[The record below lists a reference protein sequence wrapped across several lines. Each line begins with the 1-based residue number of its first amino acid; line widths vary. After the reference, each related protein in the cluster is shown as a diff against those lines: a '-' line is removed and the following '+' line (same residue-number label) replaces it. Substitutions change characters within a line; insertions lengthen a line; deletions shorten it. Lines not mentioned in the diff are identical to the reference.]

1 MEPDAAVRVE
11 DYRGLR
17 VWQRAVDLV
26 VLSYELT
33 KKFPTDEL
41 YGLTAQIRRAA
52 VSVPANIAEG
62 NGRQHLGDYIQHL
75 SIANGSLKELE
86 THFHVAGRLG
96 YLTPEQLGTVFDLSG
111 EVGRMLTAL
120 MQKLRTKRG

>member
-1 MEPDAAVRVE
+1 MEPEAPVRVD

-26 VLSYELT
+26 VLSYQLT
-33 KKFPTDEL
+33 KKFPADEL

-96 YLTPEQLGTVFDLSG
+96 YLSQKQLDTVFDLSR
-111 EVGRMLTAL
+111 EVGRMLTVL

>member
-1 MEPDAAVRVE
+1 MEPEAAGRVE

-33 KKFPTDEL
+33 KRFPADEL

-96 YLTPEQLGTVFDLSG
+96 YLAQEELDTVFDLSG
-111 EVGRMLTAL
+111 EVGRMLTGL

>member
-1 MEPDAAVRVE
+1 LELDATVRVE

-17 VWQRAVDLV
+17 VWQKAVDLV

-33 KKFPTDEL
+33 KRFPPDEL

-96 YLTPEQLGTVFDLSG
+96 YVSQQQLDTVFDLSG
-111 EVGRMLTAL
+111 DVGRMLTAL
-120 MQKLRTKRG
+120 MQKLRAKRG